1 MTEAMRTCGEE
12 EEEGRRRGGG
22 GEEEEGGEKEKKK
35 KKKESE
41 KIKKKKKKKKN
52 LPLSY
57 RGRSLPGSQ
66 EVVEL
71 LLRVDRDDEASPGFL
86 LLGGSSSFFF
96 GDCRRRTPARGHRR
110 RGRGS
115 DRRLGLLPPLA
126 VRRCVE
132 GRVGLC
138 GREADVVEDL
148 REGGRVD
155 CGRERRKC
163 GKEKRFIFS
172 SFVSLALPS
181 RLSSL
186 FLNSSCVSLFF
197 TYLFQVQ
204 HALLEHPQHLEK
216 VQLAARIHV
225 KVPHRRHE
233 PVVGDGPAER
243 AQQIGELGRADK
255 AVAVGV
261 GGVEGSFVVAERP
274 PQQNPVR
281 ARHRLELGGVEP
293 AVAVPVVRSEN
304 GGDLCLGEPVT
315 KRAGATSVGRLE
327 HAPELR
333 GVDDAVAVGVG
344 GGELGPQVGEVA
356 EGLVGEEGRGGLPGE
371 LGGVGLLK
379 RWGVVEKK
387 SFFSFASARVSR

>member
-1 MTEAMRTCGEE
+1 VTEAMRTCGEE

-155 CGRERRKC
+155 CGRDRRKC
-163 GKEKRFIFS
+163 GKEKRLIFS
-172 SFVSLALPS
+172 SFVSLALHLVS
-181 RLSSL
+181 LLSFSTLLVSLSFLLTSSKSSTL
-186 FLNSSCVSLFF
+186 FLNILSTSKKSSLPLASTSKSLI
-197 TYLFQVQ
+197 V
-204 HALLEHPQHLEK
+204 
-216 VQLAARIHV
+216 
-225 KVPHRRHE
+225 
-233 PVVGDGPAER
+233 
-243 AQQIGELGRADK
+243 
-255 AVAVGV
+255 
-261 GGVEGSFVVAERP
+261 
-274 PQQNPVR
+274 
-281 ARHRLELGGVEP
+281 
-293 AVAVPVVRSEN
+293 
-304 GGDLCLGEPVT
+304 
-315 KRAGATSVGRLE
+315 ATS
-327 HAPELR
+327 P
-333 GVDDAVAVGVG
+333 
-344 GGELGPQVGEVA
+344 
-356 EGLVGEEGRGGLPGE
+356 
-371 LGGVGLLK
+371 
-379 RWGVVEKK
+379 
-387 SFFSFASARVSR
+387 S